1 MTNLIDALEARQKKD
16 ERVAFEV
23 GDTLRLNVKV
33 IEGNKEREQP
43 FQGVVVQ
50 KANSG
55 VRASFTLRKV
65 TAGVAVER
73 VFPLHSP
80 NISGLKVVR
89 RGSVRRARLYYLRK
103 LSGKAARIREKREES
118 AGE

>member
-1 MTNLIDALEARQKKD
+1 MNVIDALEAKQKRD
-16 ERVAFEV
+16 DRGAFEV
-23 GDTLRLNVKV
+23 GDTVRLNVKV

-80 NISGLKVVR
+80 NISEIKVLR
-89 RGSVRRARLYYLRK
+89 RGAVRRARLYYLRN
-103 LSGKAARIREKREES
+103 LSGKAARIRERRDDTAE
-118 AGE
+118 

>member
-1 MTNLIDALEARQKKD
+1 MTVIAALEAKQKRD
-16 ERVAFEV
+16 DRDIFAV
-23 GDTLRLNVKV
+23 GDTVRLSVKV

-50 KANSG
+50 KANAG
-55 VRASFTLRKV
+55 VRATFTLRKV

-73 VFPLHSP
+73 IFPLHSP
-80 NISGLKVVR
+80 NISDIQVVR

-103 LSGKAARIREKREES
+103 RSGKAARIRERREDTS
-118 AGE
+118 ND